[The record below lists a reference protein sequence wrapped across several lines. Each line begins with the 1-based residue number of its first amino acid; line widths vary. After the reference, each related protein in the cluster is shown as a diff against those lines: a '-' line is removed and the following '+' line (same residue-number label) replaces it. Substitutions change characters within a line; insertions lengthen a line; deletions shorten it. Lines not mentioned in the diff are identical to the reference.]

1 MNIANSNCIAA
12 IIGEYGRFLESYAR
26 HMHGVRFDT
35 NQYNGVKKRKSDCI
49 LDRHQGICGTTLA
62 MAGAN
67 DTTSAGKMHAHL
79 LRCSCPQPHVVT
91 RIGKGSKRL
100 CKELVQVLSTQY
112 HTEFDRS
119 IHIFQLLHL
128 FLQSLDQEHQEY
140 RYPYL
145 RSSNFIL
152 PYLMD
157 VPPSAVNEQHE
168 FHAFEQIHSSRTQ
181 WHLHSFQC
189 HQKHHGKDGC
199 CSDYPRPLKASG
211 DPIMLEPVFD
221 TNNELES
228 YFIKDYDADTERV
241 TTTKPVTSL
250 PKDDLLEGMN
260 AKEANEGML
269 LSLFERTVNH
279 NVEVRVI
286 NWDTQRRLLEGLPP
300 TESENK
306 MMNNIIQAMNDT
318 QHLQSVV
325 KGVLAQLQANNH
337 LRSAYQYINSRL
349 KAANGSVVAYNKTF
363 TACFGSNCAMY
374 HLGTLNDSINAVHY
388 MITYP
393 MEDSISLKKSLTILV
408 HANSVWINKEKHK
421 RDTPDRTQ
429 PEQHVK
435 FLLQHVLNKLSSHL
449 EFSDMLAAHIVLGGT
464 QLLSTEH
471 YVSCNVNDLLLFID
485 RGKDFDLS
493 LSGQDRLLLRD
504 SIETHEESLRQ
515 RLKRL
520 KYCQGP
526 CHKGLYHVKDAKG
539 NVVHAPV
546 AYATHYKFRGYLL
559 QNINRKEYTE
569 LIVVRPITQA
579 DTAVTTHQA
588 GRPKNAV
595 YLFDKGHPLWQTHCQ
610 AIRSKHGC
618 LRLSYGIGKNST
630 IGLHK
635 KLIHML
641 PSC

>member
-1 MNIANSNCIAA
+1 
-12 IIGEYGRFLESYAR
+12 
-26 HMHGVRFDT
+26 
-35 NQYNGVKKRKSDCI
+35 
-49 LDRHQGICGTTLA
+49 
-62 MAGAN
+62 
-67 DTTSAGKMHAHL
+67 
-79 LRCSCPQPHVVT
+79 
-91 RIGKGSKRL
+91 
-100 CKELVQVLSTQY
+100 
-112 HTEFDRS
+112 
-119 IHIFQLLHL
+119 
-128 FLQSLDQEHQEY
+128 
-140 RYPYL
+140 
-145 RSSNFIL
+145 
-152 PYLMD
+152 
-157 VPPSAVNEQHE
+157 
-168 FHAFEQIHSSRTQ
+168 
-181 WHLHSFQC
+181 
-189 HQKHHGKDGC
+189 
-199 CSDYPRPLKASG
+199 
-211 DPIMLEPVFD
+211 
-221 TNNELES
+221 
-228 YFIKDYDADTERV
+228 
-241 TTTKPVTSL
+241 
-250 PKDDLLEGMN
+250 
-260 AKEANEGML
+260 
-269 LSLFERTVNH
+269 
-279 NVEVRVI
+279 
-286 NWDTQRRLLEGLPP
+286 
-300 TESENK
+300 
-306 MMNNIIQAMNDT
+306 
-318 QHLQSVV
+318 
-325 KGVLAQLQANNH
+325 
-337 LRSAYQYINSRL
+337 
-349 KAANGSVVAYNKTF
+349 
-363 TACFGSNCAMY
+363 
-374 HLGTLNDSINAVHY
+374 
-388 MITYP
+388 
-393 MEDSISLKKSLTILV
+393 
-408 HANSVWINKEKHK
+408 
-421 RDTPDRTQ
+421 
-429 PEQHVK
+429 
-435 FLLQHVLNKLSSHL
+435 
-449 EFSDMLAAHIVLGGT
+449 MLAAHIVLGGT